1 MPMTLAP
8 DLERLIEAK
17 VRAGQFPD
25 ADAVVRA
32 ALMALSQQISLIG
45 WNKETLDS
53 AIQAGLDDLKSGR
66 HSDGETVFRE
76 LEAALNEA
84 IDTGRP

>member
-17 VRAGQFPD
+17 IRAGQFPD

-32 ALMALSQQISLIG
+32 ALMALSQQISLTG
-45 WNKETLDS
+45 WDKESLDS
-53 AIQAGLDDLKSGR
+53 AIQAGLDDLK
-66 HSDGETVFRE
+66 
-76 LEAALNEA
+76 
-84 IDTGRP
+84 